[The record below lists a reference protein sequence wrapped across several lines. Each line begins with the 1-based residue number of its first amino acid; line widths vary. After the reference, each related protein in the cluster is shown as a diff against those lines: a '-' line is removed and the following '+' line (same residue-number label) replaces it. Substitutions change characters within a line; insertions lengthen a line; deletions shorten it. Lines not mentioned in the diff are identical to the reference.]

1 MWKDFFIRNVG
12 CSWMLYS
19 QWDQYRQNPSW
30 MFWLTK
36 LPGEFGEFGDV
47 VFSSLLLYQNG
58 HFNIGTIS
66 VTIMIHPLN
75 RYEEYEATIV
85 PNLVG
90 GFKHGWIIFQFIYGM
105 SSLTHW
111 LSYFSEELKPPT
123 SNNNSWFSYQG
134 PFGLW
139 SQTVLASVLR
149 SGFTREQLLEE
160 FSDFSFWGS
169 KIPSQKGPMET
180 VVLLPYILKSFG
192 T

>member
-1 MWKDFFIRNVG
+1 MFPETKPLIVTVPGLGFPSRGILPWSLAGRDGKDLCHRFRADVRGPGLRGWCVPCWSI
-12 CSWMLYS
+12 
-19 QWDQYRQNPSW
+19 NP
-30 MFWLTK
+30 MNYTD
-36 LPGEFGEFGDV
+36 P
-47 VFSSLLLYQNG
+47 
-58 HFNIGTIS
+58 
-66 VTIMIHPLN
+66 
-75 RYEEYEATIV
+75 
-85 PNLVG
+85 VG
-90 GFKHGWIIFQFIYGM
+90 GWNIWIIFPSYIGNNGPIWF
-105 SSLTHW
+105 
-111 LSYFSEELKPPT
+111 SYFSEELKPPT